1 MRYRLKKY
9 IVGRIAAIAHLSV
22 KKRAILKL
30 VHGH

>member
-9 IVGRIAAIAHLSV
+9 IVGRIAAITLSV